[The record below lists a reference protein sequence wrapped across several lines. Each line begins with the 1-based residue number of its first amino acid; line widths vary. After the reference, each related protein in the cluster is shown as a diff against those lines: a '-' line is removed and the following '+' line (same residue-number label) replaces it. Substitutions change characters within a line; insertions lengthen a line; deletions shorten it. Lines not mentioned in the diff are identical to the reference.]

1 MFQSLFTITMMSYI
15 KVCFY
20 DSLILTTCFHDS
32 VKSNIRIDRTCF
44 KQIFAISHIG
54 RDQIKYE
61 NLSMRLDRVP
71 RSQIKFRDLFI
82 DNMTLDNDLGLNL
95 YIMPTVLQFS
105 NLKVDQRRKPCIR
118 VNTRELNR
126 EFCIRLSILYTTGSE
141 SVACPKQLCVCLK
154 VSMY

>member
-1 MFQSLFTITMMSYI
+1 
-15 KVCFY
+15 
-20 DSLILTTCFHDS
+20 
-32 VKSNIRIDRTCF
+32 
-44 KQIFAISHIG
+44 
-54 RDQIKYE
+54 
-61 NLSMRLDRVP
+61 MRLDRVP

-105 NLKVDQRRKPCIR
+105 NLRVDQRRKPCIR